1 MQLLFKAARL
11 VNERAIGEVR
21 RRTKQPLRV
30 GHTTLFPHV
39 DVDGTRLTDLAARL
53 GVSKQAVVQRATR
66 EGWKQRA
73 TEIERKAR
81 EASDKKAVETLESM
95 NARHL
100 KIAQAMQSKALAA
113 LQSVSLAS
121 GMDAMRALDMAVKLE
136 RLARGEPSD
145 RTVVE
150 LEETIRREYSRWLT
164 VPAKER
170 ERQSH
175 DEHDG

>member
-1 MQLLFKAARL
+1 MARKIPPDAFD
-11 VNERAIGEVR
+11 RY
-21 RRTKQPLRV
+21 
-30 GHTTLFPHV
+30 
-39 DVDGTRLTDLAARL
+39 LALGPSRSYSALAKSL

-73 TEIERKAR
+73 LEIEKKARDASDRKAV
-81 EASDKKAVETLESM
+81 DTLESM

-150 LEETIRREYSRWLT
+150 LEETIRKEYTRWLT
-164 VPAKER
+164 VPTKER
-170 ERQSH
+170 AREEAGR